1 MKKRTYKRLKNR
13 LYREIKA
20 RQQAEF
26 LLRKPIKYDV
36 INLKIDT
43 ICARHIVNQR
53 QLSEDPVYYKEYEER
68 EMLHQIAKK
77 LRESGYI
84 KSSMFEDRGDLV
96 MEQRL
101 DVVMR

>member
-13 LYREIKA
+13 LYREVKA

-43 ICARHIVNQR
+43 LCVRHILNQR
-53 QLSEDPVYYKEYEER
+53 QLSEDPVGYKEYEER
-68 EMLHQIAKK
+68 EMSRQIATK

-84 KSSMFEDRGDLV
+84 KSSMYEDRGDLV
-96 MEQRL
+96 MEQRI